1 MERTD
6 ADADD
11 VDFRIR
17 RSRLAR
23 WELAII
29 KTNAVFVRM
38 RIAGPAPCSI
48 MALCCPAGKLRAGAS
63 AAPPPPP
70 PPPPPLGKR
79 VRSPLARLL
88 SAAVVIRHSVSLVL
102 MAAAPPER
110 AVWPLSPIDRPSIC
124 E

>member
-70 PPPPPLGKR
+70 PLGKR